1 MKPEGSKVNY
11 RELAERFYAL
21 DTEVYEASGS
31 ELGKVF
37 PGPKHISEKQILKD
51 FERENDEKIK
61 DELIL
66 IGNMIKIIQ
75 ERGGRYE
82 EFFIRYQHLCKDVMD
97 VMEDEGFRDQISRD
111 FTKDHFGLMY
121 KTEKK
126 HIVVCI
132 ARETGAGG
140 HEIGSRLAKRL
151 GFSFYDDS
159 VLDLMIDE
167 LDEKMPG
174 IGGKDAHFIKQSRVI
189 KSIAEAGDCVIV
201 GRSCGHVL
209 MTNNVPRLSVFI
221 GAPYENRVRRKM
233 LLNDQDRREAEEFIR
248 KTDKRR
254 KTSYDY
260 YTGKKWGNPAD
271 FDICIN
277 SACYGIEGTV
287 DLLEKLVKYSLEQK
301 QN

>member
-1 MKPEGSKVNY
+1 MKPEGSNVSY
-11 RELAERFYAL
+11 RDLAARFYAL
-21 DTEVYEASGS
+21 DTEVYKASGS

-51 FERENDEKIK
+51 FERDDTEKIK

-75 ERGGRYE
+75 ENGGRYE
-82 EFFIRYQHLCKDVMD
+82 EFFIRYEHLCKDIMD
-97 VMEDEGFRDQISRD
+97 VLEDDGFRDQITRD

-121 KTEKK
+121 KTEQN
-126 HIVVCI
+126 HIVICI

-140 HEIGSRLAKRL
+140 HEIGSRLAERL

-189 KSIAEAGDCVIV
+189 KSIAEASDCVIV

-209 MTNNVPRLSVFI
+209 MTNNIPRLSVFI

-233 LLNDQDRREAEEFIR
+233 LINDQGRKEAEEFIR

-254 KTSYDY
+254 RTSYDY

-301 QN
+301 

>member
-1 MKPEGSKVNY
+1 MKPEGSNVSY
-11 RELAERFYAL
+11 RDLAERFYAL
-21 DTEVYEASGS
+21 DTEVYKASGS

-51 FERENDEKIK
+51 FERDDTEKIK

-75 ERGGRYE
+75 ENGGRYE
-82 EFFIRYQHLCKDVMD
+82 EFFIRYEHLCKDIMD
-97 VMEDEGFRDQISRD
+97 VLEDDGFRDQITRD

-121 KTEKK
+121 KTEQN
-126 HIVVCI
+126 HIVICI

-140 HEIGSRLAKRL
+140 HEIGSRLAERL
-151 GFSFYDDS
+151 EFSFYDDS

-189 KSIAEAGDCVIV
+189 KSIAEASDCVIV

-209 MTNNVPRLSVFI
+209 MTNNIPRLSVFI

-233 LLNDQDRREAEEFIR
+233 LINDQGRKEAEEFIR

-254 KTSYDY
+254 RTSYDY

-301 QN
+301 

>member
-1 MKPEGSKVNY
+1 MKPEGSNVSY
-11 RELAERFYAL
+11 RDLAERFYAL
-21 DTEVYEASGS
+21 DTEVYKASGS

-51 FERENDEKIK
+51 FEHDDTEKIK

-75 ERGGRYE
+75 ENGGRYE
-82 EFFIRYQHLCKDVMD
+82 EFFIRYEHLCKDIMD
-97 VMEDEGFRDQISRD
+97 VLEDDGFRDQITRD

-121 KTEKK
+121 KTEQN
-126 HIVVCI
+126 HIVICI

-140 HEIGSRLAKRL
+140 HEIGSRLAERL

-189 KSIAEAGDCVIV
+189 KSIAEASDCVIV

-209 MTNNVPRLSVFI
+209 MTNNIPRLSVFI

-233 LLNDQDRREAEEFIR
+233 LINDQGRKEAEEFIR

-254 KTSYDY
+254 RTSYDY

-287 DLLEKLVKYSLEQK
+287 DLLEKLVKYLLEQK
-301 QN
+301 

>member
-1 MKPEGSKVNY
+1 MKPEGSNVSY
-11 RELAERFYAL
+11 RDLAERFYAL
-21 DTEVYEASGS
+21 DTEVYKASGS

-51 FERENDEKIK
+51 FEHDDTEKIK
-61 DELIL
+61 DGLIL

-75 ERGGRYE
+75 ENGGRYE
-82 EFFIRYQHLCKDVMD
+82 EFFIRYEHLCKDIMD
-97 VMEDEGFRDQISRD
+97 VLEDDGFRDQITRD

-121 KTEKK
+121 KTEQN
-126 HIVVCI
+126 HIVICI

-140 HEIGSRLAKRL
+140 HEIGSRLAERL

-189 KSIAEAGDCVIV
+189 KSIAEASDCVIV

-209 MTNNVPRLSVFI
+209 MTNNIPRLSVFI

-233 LLNDQDRREAEEFIR
+233 LINDQGRKEAEEFIR

-254 KTSYDY
+254 RTSYDY

-301 QN
+301 

>member
-121 KTEKK
+121 KTEKN

-221 GAPYENRVRRKM
+221 GAPYENRARRKM

-248 KTDKRR
+248 KTDKRMIIIPVKNGATR
-254 KTSYDY
+254 QTLIFAS
-260 YTGKKWGNPAD
+260 TVHAMVLREPL
-271 FDICIN
+271 ICLKN
-277 SACYGIEGTV
+277 W
-287 DLLEKLVKYSLEQK
+287 
-301 QN
+301 

>member
-1 MKPEGSKVNY
+1 
-11 RELAERFYAL
+11 
-21 DTEVYEASGS
+21 
-31 ELGKVF
+31 
-37 PGPKHISEKQILKD
+37 
-51 FERENDEKIK
+51 
-61 DELIL
+61 
-66 IGNMIKIIQ
+66 
-75 ERGGRYE
+75 
-82 EFFIRYQHLCKDVMD
+82 
-97 VMEDEGFRDQISRD
+97 
-111 FTKDHFGLMY
+111 MY
-121 KTEKK
+121 KTEKD
-126 HIVVCI
+126 HVVICI

-140 HEIGSRLAKRL
+140 HEIGSRLAGRL

-174 IGGKDAHFIKQSRVI
+174 IGGKDLHFIKQSHVI
-189 KSIAEAGDCVIV
+189 KEIAKAGDSVIV

-209 MTNNVPRLSVFI
+209 MTGGIPRLSVFI

-233 LLNDQDRREAEEFIR
+233 LLNNQDRREAEEFIR

-277 SACYGIEGTV
+277 SACYGIDGTV
-287 DLLEKLVKYSLEQK
+287 DLLERLVQYSLDK
-301 QN
+301 K

>member
-1 MKPEGSKVNY
+1 MKPEGSNVSY
-11 RELAERFYAL
+11 RDLAERFYAL
-21 DTEVYEASGS
+21 DTEVYKASGS

-51 FERENDEKIK
+51 FEHDDTEKIK

-75 ERGGRYE
+75 ENGGRYE
-82 EFFIRYQHLCKDVMD
+82 EFFIRYEHLCKDIMD
-97 VMEDEGFRDQISRD
+97 VLEDDGFRDQITRD

-121 KTEKK
+121 KTEQN
-126 HIVVCI
+126 HIVICI

-140 HEIGSRLAKRL
+140 HEIGSRLAERL

-189 KSIAEAGDCVIV
+189 KSIAEASDCVIV

-209 MTNNVPRLSVFI
+209 MTNNIPRLSVFI

-233 LLNDQDRREAEEFIR
+233 LINDQGRKEAEEFIR
-248 KTDKRR
+248 KTDKRIR
-254 KTSYDY
+254 TSYDY

-301 QN
+301 

>member
-1 MKPEGSKVNY
+1 MKPEGSNVSY
-11 RELAERFYAL
+11 RDLAERFYAL
-21 DTEVYEASGS
+21 DTEVYKASGS

-51 FERENDEKIK
+51 FEHDDTEKIK

-75 ERGGRYE
+75 ENGGRYE
-82 EFFIRYQHLCKDVMD
+82 EFFIRYEHLCKDIMD
-97 VMEDEGFRDQISRD
+97 VLVDDGFRDQITRD

-121 KTEKK
+121 MTEQN
-126 HIVVCI
+126 HIVICI

-140 HEIGSRLAKRL
+140 HEIGSRLAERL

-189 KSIAEAGDCVIV
+189 KSIAEASDCVIV

-209 MTNNVPRLSVFI
+209 MTNNIPRLSVFI
-221 GAPYENRVRRKM
+221 GAPYENRVLRKM
-233 LLNDQDRREAEEFIR
+233 LINDQGRKEAEEFIR

-254 KTSYDY
+254 RTSYDY

-301 QN
+301 

>member
-1 MKPEGSKVNY
+1 MKPEGSNVSY
-11 RELAERFYAL
+11 RDLAERFYAL
-21 DTEVYEASGS
+21 DTEVYKASGS

-51 FERENDEKIK
+51 FEHDDTEKIK

-75 ERGGRYE
+75 ENGGRYE
-82 EFFIRYQHLCKDVMD
+82 EFFIRYEHLCKDIMD
-97 VMEDEGFRDQISRD
+97 VLEDDGFRDQITRD
-111 FTKDHFGLMY
+111 ITKDHFGLMY
-121 KTEKK
+121 KTEQN
-126 HIVVCI
+126 HIVICI

-140 HEIGSRLAKRL
+140 HEIGSRLAERL

-189 KSIAEAGDCVIV
+189 KSIAEASDCVIV

-209 MTNNVPRLSVFI
+209 MTNNIPRLSVFI

-233 LLNDQDRREAEEFIR
+233 LINDQGRKEAEEFIR

-254 KTSYDY
+254 RTSYDY

-301 QN
+301 

>member
-1 MKPEGSKVNY
+1 MKPEGSNVSY
-11 RELAERFYAL
+11 RDLAERFYAL
-21 DTEVYEASGS
+21 DTEVYKASGS

-51 FERENDEKIK
+51 FEHDDTEKIK

-75 ERGGRYE
+75 ENGGRYE
-82 EFFIRYQHLCKDVMD
+82 EFFIRYEHLCKDIMD
-97 VMEDEGFRDQISRD
+97 VLEDDGFRDQITRD

-121 KTEKK
+121 KTEQN
-126 HIVVCI
+126 HIVICI

-140 HEIGSRLAKRL
+140 HEIGSRLAERL
-151 GFSFYDDS
+151 EFSFYDDS

-189 KSIAEAGDCVIV
+189 KSIAEASDCVIV

-209 MTNNVPRLSVFI
+209 MTNNIPRLSVFI

-233 LLNDQDRREAEEFIR
+233 LINDQGRKEAEEFIR

-254 KTSYDY
+254 RTSYDY

-301 QN
+301 

>member
-1 MKPEGSKVNY
+1 MKPEGSNVSY
-11 RELAERFYAL
+11 RDLAERFYAL
-21 DTEVYEASGS
+21 DTEVYKASGS

-51 FERENDEKIK
+51 FEHDDTEKIK

-75 ERGGRYE
+75 ENGGRYE
-82 EFFIRYQHLCKDVMD
+82 EFFIRYEHLCKDIMD
-97 VMEDEGFRDQISRD
+97 VLEDDGFRDQITRD

-121 KTEKK
+121 KTEQN
-126 HIVVCI
+126 HIVICI

-140 HEIGSRLAKRL
+140 HEIGSRLAERL

-174 IGGKDAHFIKQSRVI
+174 IGCKDAHFIKQSRVI
-189 KSIAEAGDCVIV
+189 KSIAEASDCVIV

-209 MTNNVPRLSVFI
+209 MTNNIPRLSVFI

-233 LLNDQDRREAEEFIR
+233 LINDQGRKEAEEFIR

-254 KTSYDY
+254 RTSYDY

-301 QN
+301 

>member
-1 MKPEGSKVNY
+1 MKPEGSNVSY
-11 RELAERFYAL
+11 RDLAERFYAL
-21 DTEVYEASGS
+21 DTEVYKASGS

-51 FERENDEKIK
+51 FEHDDTEKIK

-75 ERGGRYE
+75 ENGGRYE
-82 EFFIRYQHLCKDVMD
+82 EFFIRYEHLCKDIMD
-97 VMEDEGFRDQISRD
+97 VLEDDGFRDQITRD

-121 KTEKK
+121 KTEQN
-126 HIVVCI
+126 HIVICI

-140 HEIGSRLAKRL
+140 HEIGSRLAERL

-189 KSIAEAGDCVIV
+189 QSIAEASDCVIV

-209 MTNNVPRLSVFI
+209 MTNNIPRLSVFI

-233 LLNDQDRREAEEFIR
+233 LINDQGRKEAEEFIR

-254 KTSYDY
+254 RTSYDY

-301 QN
+301 

>member
-1 MKPEGSKVNY
+1 MKAEGKSMNY
-11 RELAERFYAL
+11 RELAERFYLL
-21 DTEVYEASGS
+21 DTDVYKASGS

-51 FERENDEKIK
+51 IEKGDFEKLK

-75 ERGGRYE
+75 EEDGRYE
-82 EFFIRYQHLCKDVMD
+82 EFFIRYQHLCEDVVS
-97 VMEDEGFRDQISRD
+97 VMEDDSFRDQISKD
-111 FTKDHFGLMY
+111 FTKDHYGLMY
-121 KTEKK
+121 KGEGNHT
-126 HIVVCI
+126 VVCI

-140 HEIGSRLAKRL
+140 HEIGSRLAEKL
-151 GFSFYDDS
+151 GVSFYDDS
-159 VLDLMIDE
+159 VIDLMIDE
-167 LDEKMPG
+167 MDEKMPG

-189 KSIAEAGDCVIV
+189 KTIAQAGDCVIV

-209 MTNNVPRLSVFI
+209 MTNNIPRLSVFI

-233 LLNDQDRREAEEFIR
+233 LLNQQERREAEEFIR
-248 KTDKRR
+248 RNDKRR

-277 SACYGIEGTV
+277 SACYGIDGAV
-287 DLLEKLVKYSLEQK
+287 DLLERLVKYSLELK
-301 QN
+301 K

>member
-1 MKPEGSKVNY
+1 MKPEGSNVSY
-11 RELAERFYAL
+11 RDLAERFYAL
-21 DTEVYEASGS
+21 DTEVYKASGS

-51 FERENDEKIK
+51 FERDDTEKIK

-75 ERGGRYE
+75 ENGGRYE
-82 EFFIRYQHLCKDVMD
+82 EFFIRYEHLCKDIMD
-97 VMEDEGFRDQISRD
+97 VLEDDGFRDQITRD

-121 KTEKK
+121 KTEQN
-126 HIVVCI
+126 HIVICI

-140 HEIGSRLAKRL
+140 HEIGSRLAERL

-167 LDEKMPG
+167 LVEKMPG
-174 IGGKDAHFIKQSRVI
+174 IGGI
-189 KSIAEAGDCVIV
+189 KSIAEASECVIV

-209 MTNNVPRLSVFI
+209 MTNNIPRLSVFI

-233 LLNDQDRREAEEFIR
+233 LINDQGRKDAQEFIR

-254 KTSYDY
+254 RTSYDY

-301 QN
+301 

>member
-1 MKPEGSKVNY
+1 MHWIQKYTKHPEVNWGRY
-11 RELAERFYAL
+11 FR
-21 DTEVYEASGS
+21 DQNT
-31 ELGKVF
+31 F
-37 PGPKHISEKQILKD
+37 PKKQILKD
-51 FERENDEKIK
+51 FEHDDTEKIK

-75 ERGGRYE
+75 ENGGRYE
-82 EFFIRYQHLCKDVMD
+82 EFFIRYEHLCKDIMD
-97 VMEDEGFRDQISRD
+97 VLEDDGFRDQITRD

-121 KTEKK
+121 KTEQN
-126 HIVVCI
+126 HIVICI

-140 HEIGSRLAKRL
+140 HEIGSRLAERL

-189 KSIAEAGDCVIV
+189 KSIAEASDCVIV

-209 MTNNVPRLSVFI
+209 MTNNIPRLSVFI

-233 LLNDQDRREAEEFIR
+233 LINDQGRKEAEEFIR

-254 KTSYDY
+254 RTSYDY

-301 QN
+301 

>member
-1 MKPEGSKVNY
+1 MKPEGSNVSY
-11 RELAERFYAL
+11 RDLAERFYAL
-21 DTEVYEASGS
+21 DTEVYKASGS

-37 PGPKHISEKQILKD
+37 PGSKHISEKQILKD
-51 FERENDEKIK
+51 FEHDDTEKIK

-75 ERGGRYE
+75 ENGGRYE
-82 EFFIRYQHLCKDVMD
+82 EFFIRYEHLCKDIMD
-97 VMEDEGFRDQISRD
+97 VLEDDGFRDQITRD

-121 KTEKK
+121 KTEQN
-126 HIVVCI
+126 HIVICI

-140 HEIGSRLAKRL
+140 HEIGSRLAERL

-189 KSIAEAGDCVIV
+189 KSIAEASDCVIV

-209 MTNNVPRLSVFI
+209 MTNNIPRLSVFI

-233 LLNDQDRREAEEFIR
+233 LINDQGRKEAEEFIR

-254 KTSYDY
+254 RTSYDY

-301 QN
+301 

>member
-1 MKPEGSKVNY
+1 MKPEGSNVSY
-11 RELAERFYAL
+11 RDLAERFYAL
-21 DTEVYEASGS
+21 DTEVYKASGS

-51 FERENDEKIK
+51 FEHDDTEKIK

-75 ERGGRYE
+75 ENGGRYE
-82 EFFIRYQHLCKDVMD
+82 EFFIRYEHLCKDIMD
-97 VMEDEGFRDQISRD
+97 VLEDDGFRDQITRD

-121 KTEKK
+121 KTEQN
-126 HIVVCI
+126 HIVICI

-140 HEIGSRLAKRL
+140 HEIGSRLAERL

-189 KSIAEAGDCVIV
+189 KSIAEASDCVIV

-209 MTNNVPRLSVFI
+209 MTNNIPRLSVFI

-233 LLNDQDRREAEEFIR
+233 LLNDQGGKEAEEFIR
-248 KTDKRR
+248 KTEKRR
-254 KTSYDY
+254 RTSYDY
-260 YTGKKWGNPAD
+260 YTGKKWGRPAD

-301 QN
+301 

>member
-1 MKPEGSKVNY
+1 MKPEGSNVSY
-11 RELAERFYAL
+11 RDLAERFYAL
-21 DTEVYEASGS
+21 ATEVYKASGS

-51 FERENDEKIK
+51 FEHDDTEKIK

-75 ERGGRYE
+75 ENGGRYE
-82 EFFIRYQHLCKDVMD
+82 EFFIRYEHLCKDIMD
-97 VMEDEGFRDQISRD
+97 VLEDDGFRDQITRD

-121 KTEKK
+121 KTEQN
-126 HIVVCI
+126 HIVICI

-140 HEIGSRLAKRL
+140 HEIGSRLAERL

-189 KSIAEAGDCVIV
+189 KSIAEASDCVIV

-209 MTNNVPRLSVFI
+209 MTNNIPRLSVFI

-233 LLNDQDRREAEEFIR
+233 LINDQGRKEAEEFIR

-254 KTSYDY
+254 RTSYDY
-260 YTGKKWGNPAD
+260 YTGKEWGNPAD

-301 QN
+301 

>member
-1 MKPEGSKVNY
+1 MKPEGSNVSY
-11 RELAERFYAL
+11 RDLAERFYAL
-21 DTEVYEASGS
+21 DTEVYKASGS

-51 FERENDEKIK
+51 FEHDDTEKIK

-75 ERGGRYE
+75 ENGGRYE
-82 EFFIRYQHLCKDVMD
+82 EFFIRYEHLCKDIMD
-97 VMEDEGFRDQISRD
+97 VLEDDGFRNQITRD

-121 KTEKK
+121 KTEQN
-126 HIVVCI
+126 HIVICI

-140 HEIGSRLAKRL
+140 HEIGSRLAERL

-189 KSIAEAGDCVIV
+189 KSIAEASDCVIV

-209 MTNNVPRLSVFI
+209 MTNNIPRLSVFI

-233 LLNDQDRREAEEFIR
+233 LINDQGRKEAEEFIR

-254 KTSYDY
+254 RTSYDY

-301 QN
+301 

>member
-1 MKPEGSKVNY
+1 MKPEGSNVSY
-11 RELAERFYAL
+11 RDLAERFYAL
-21 DTEVYEASGS
+21 DTEVYKASRS

-51 FERENDEKIK
+51 FEHDDTEKIK

-75 ERGGRYE
+75 ENGGRYE
-82 EFFIRYQHLCKDVMD
+82 EFFIRYEHLCKDIMD
-97 VMEDEGFRDQISRD
+97 VLEDDGFRDQITRD

-121 KTEKK
+121 KTEQN
-126 HIVVCI
+126 HIVICI

-140 HEIGSRLAKRL
+140 HEIGSRLAERL

-189 KSIAEAGDCVIV
+189 KSIAEASDCVIV

-209 MTNNVPRLSVFI
+209 MTNNIPRLSVFI

-233 LLNDQDRREAEEFIR
+233 LINDQGRKEAEEFIR

-254 KTSYDY
+254 RTSYDY

-301 QN
+301 

>member
-1 MKPEGSKVNY
+1 MKPEGSNVSY
-11 RELAERFYAL
+11 RDLAERFYAL
-21 DTEVYEASGS
+21 DTEVYKASGS

-51 FERENDEKIK
+51 FEHDDTEKIK

-75 ERGGRYE
+75 ENGGRYE
-82 EFFIRYQHLCKDVMD
+82 EFFFRYEHLCNDSMD
-97 VMEDEGFRDQISRD
+97 VLEDDGFRDQITRD

-121 KTEKK
+121 KTEQN
-126 HIVVCI
+126 HIVICI

-140 HEIGSRLAKRL
+140 HEIGSRLAERL

-189 KSIAEAGDCVIV
+189 KSIAEASDCVIV

-209 MTNNVPRLSVFI
+209 MTNNIPRLSVFI

-233 LLNDQDRREAEEFIR
+233 LINDQGRKEAEEFIR

-254 KTSYDY
+254 RTSYDY

-301 QN
+301 

>member
-1 MKPEGSKVNY
+1 MKPEGSNVSY
-11 RELAERFYAL
+11 RDLAERFYAL
-21 DTEVYEASGS
+21 DTEVYKASGS

-51 FERENDEKIK
+51 FEHDDTEKIK

-75 ERGGRYE
+75 ENGGRYE
-82 EFFIRYQHLCKDVMD
+82 EFFIRYEHLCKDIMD
-97 VMEDEGFRDQISRD
+97 VLEDDGFRDQITRD

-121 KTEKK
+121 KTEQN
-126 HIVVCI
+126 HIVICI

-140 HEIGSRLAKRL
+140 HEIGSRLADRL

-189 KSIAEAGDCVIV
+189 KSIAEASDCVIV

-209 MTNNVPRLSVFI
+209 MTNNIPRLSVFI

-233 LLNDQDRREAEEFIR
+233 LINDQGRKEAEEFIR

-254 KTSYDY
+254 RTSYDY

-301 QN
+301 

>member
-11 RELAERFYAL
+11 QELAERFYTL

-37 PGPKHISEKQILKD
+37 PGPKHISVKQILKD
-51 FERENDEKIK
+51 FEREDTEKLK

-66 IGNMIKIIQ
+66 IGNMIKII
-75 ERGGRYE
+75 EENGGRYE
-82 EFFIRYQHLCKDVMD
+82 ELFIRYEHLCNDMMA
-97 VMEDEGFRDQISRD
+97 VMEDDGFRDQISKD
-111 FTKDHFGLMY
+111 FTKDRHGLMY
-121 KTEKK
+121 KTEKD
-126 HIVVCI
+126 HVVICI

-140 HEIGSRLAKRL
+140 HEIGSRLAGRL

-174 IGGKDAHFIKQSRVI
+174 IGGKDLHFIKQSHVI
-189 KSIAEAGDCVIV
+189 KEIAKAGDSVIV

-209 MTNNVPRLSVFI
+209 MTGGIPRLSVFI

-233 LLNDQDRREAEEFIR
+233 LLNNQDRREAEEFIR

-277 SACYGIEGTV
+277 SACYGINGTV
-287 DLLEKLVKYSLEQK
+287 DLLERLVQYSLDK
-301 QN
+301 K

>member
-1 MKPEGSKVNY
+1 MKPEGSNVSY
-11 RELAERFYAL
+11 RDLAERFYAL
-21 DTEVYEASGS
+21 DTEVYKASGS

-37 PGPKHISEKQILKD
+37 PGPKHISETQILKD
-51 FERENDEKIK
+51 FEHDDTEKIK

-75 ERGGRYE
+75 ENGGRYE
-82 EFFIRYQHLCKDVMD
+82 EFFIRYEHLCKDIMD
-97 VMEDEGFRDQISRD
+97 VLEDDGFRDQITRD

-121 KTEKK
+121 KTEQN
-126 HIVVCI
+126 HIVICI

-140 HEIGSRLAKRL
+140 HEIGSRLAERL

-189 KSIAEAGDCVIV
+189 KSIAEASDCVIV

-209 MTNNVPRLSVFI
+209 MTNNIPRLSVFI

-233 LLNDQDRREAEEFIR
+233 LINDQGRKEAEEFIR

-254 KTSYDY
+254 RTSYDY

-301 QN
+301 

>member
-1 MKPEGSKVNY
+1 MKPEGSNVSY
-11 RELAERFYAL
+11 RDLAERFYAL
-21 DTEVYEASGS
+21 DTEVYKASGS

-51 FERENDEKIK
+51 FEHDDTEKIK

-75 ERGGRYE
+75 ENGGRYE
-82 EFFIRYQHLCKDVMD
+82 EFFIRYEHLCKDIMD
-97 VMEDEGFRDQISRD
+97 VLEDDGFRDQITRD

-121 KTEKK
+121 KTEQN
-126 HIVVCI
+126 HIVICI

-140 HEIGSRLAKRL
+140 HEIGSRLAERL

-189 KSIAEAGDCVIV
+189 KSIAEASDCVIV

-209 MTNNVPRLSVFI
+209 MTNNIPRLSVFI

-233 LLNDQDRREAEEFIR
+233 LINDQGRKEAEEFIR

-254 KTSYDY
+254 RTSYDY
-260 YTGKKWGNPAD
+260 CTGKKWGNPAD

-301 QN
+301 

>member
-1 MKPEGSKVNY
+1 MKPEGSNVSY
-11 RELAERFYAL
+11 RDLAERFYAL
-21 DTEVYEASGS
+21 NTEVYKASGS

-51 FERENDEKIK
+51 FEHDDTEKIK

-75 ERGGRYE
+75 ENGGRYE
-82 EFFIRYQHLCKDVMD
+82 EFFIRYEHLCKDIMD
-97 VMEDEGFRDQISRD
+97 VLEDDGFRDQITRD

-121 KTEKK
+121 KTEQN
-126 HIVVCI
+126 HIVICI

-140 HEIGSRLAKRL
+140 HEIGSRLAERL

-189 KSIAEAGDCVIV
+189 KSIAEASDCVIV

-209 MTNNVPRLSVFI
+209 MTNNIPRLSVFI

-233 LLNDQDRREAEEFIR
+233 LINDQGRKEAEEFIR

-254 KTSYDY
+254 RTSYDY

-301 QN
+301 

>member
-1 MKPEGSKVNY
+1 MKPEGSNVSY
-11 RELAERFYAL
+11 RDLAERFYAL
-21 DTEVYEASGS
+21 DTEVYKASGS

-51 FERENDEKIK
+51 FEHDDTEKIK

-75 ERGGRYE
+75 ENGGRYE
-82 EFFIRYQHLCKDVMD
+82 EFFIRYEHLCKDIMD
-97 VMEDEGFRDQISRD
+97 VLEDDGFRDQITRD

-121 KTEKK
+121 KTGQN
-126 HIVVCI
+126 HIVICI

-140 HEIGSRLAKRL
+140 HEIGSRLAERL

-189 KSIAEAGDCVIV
+189 KSIAEASDCVIV

-209 MTNNVPRLSVFI
+209 MTNNIPRLSVFI

-233 LLNDQDRREAEEFIR
+233 LINDQGRKEAEEFIR

-254 KTSYDY
+254 RTSYDY

-301 QN
+301 

>member
-1 MKPEGSKVNY
+1 MHWIQKYTKHP
-11 RELAERFYAL
+11 
-21 DTEVYEASGS
+21 GS

-51 FERENDEKIK
+51 FERDDTEKIK

-75 ERGGRYE
+75 ENGGRYE
-82 EFFIRYQHLCKDVMD
+82 EFFIRYEHLCKDIMD
-97 VMEDEGFRDQISRD
+97 VLEDDGFRDQITRD

-121 KTEKK
+121 KTEQN
-126 HIVVCI
+126 HIVICI

-140 HEIGSRLAKRL
+140 HEIGSRLAERL

-189 KSIAEAGDCVIV
+189 KSIAEASDCVIV

-209 MTNNVPRLSVFI
+209 MTNNIPRLSVFI

-233 LLNDQDRREAEEFIR
+233 LINDQGRQRSRRI
-248 KTDKRR
+248 
-254 KTSYDY
+254 
-260 YTGKKWGNPAD
+260 
-271 FDICIN
+271 
-277 SACYGIEGTV
+277 
-287 DLLEKLVKYSLEQK
+287 YSQDGQTQK
-301 QN
+301 NFL

>member
-1 MKPEGSKVNY
+1 MKPEGSNVSY
-11 RELAERFYAL
+11 RDLAERFYAL
-21 DTEVYEASGS
+21 DTEVYKASGS

-51 FERENDEKIK
+51 FEHDDTEKIK

-75 ERGGRYE
+75 ENGGRYE
-82 EFFIRYQHLCKDVMD
+82 EFFIRYEHLCKDIMD
-97 VMEDEGFRDQISRD
+97 VLEDDGFRDQITRD

-121 KTEKK
+121 KTEQN
-126 HIVVCI
+126 HIVICI

-140 HEIGSRLAKRL
+140 HEIGSRLAERL

-189 KSIAEAGDCVIV
+189 KSIAEASDCVIV

-209 MTNNVPRLSVFI
+209 MTNNIPRLSVFI

-233 LLNDQDRREAEEFIR
+233 LINDQGRKEAEEFIR

-254 KTSYDY
+254 RTSYDY

-271 FDICIN
+271 FHICIN
-277 SACYGIEGTV
+277 SASYGNEGTV
-287 DLLEKLVKYSLEQK
+287 DLLEK
-301 QN
+301 

>member
-1 MKPEGSKVNY
+1 MKPEGSNVSY
-11 RELAERFYAL
+11 RDLAERFYAL
-21 DTEVYEASGS
+21 DTEVYKASGS

-51 FERENDEKIK
+51 FEHDDTEKIK

-75 ERGGRYE
+75 ENGGRYE
-82 EFFIRYQHLCKDVMD
+82 EFFIRYEHLCKDIMD
-97 VMEDEGFRDQISRD
+97 VLEDDGFRDQITRD

-121 KTEKK
+121 KTEQN
-126 HIVVCI
+126 HIVICI
-132 ARETGAGG
+132 ARETGAVG
-140 HEIGSRLAKRL
+140 HEIGSRLAERL

-189 KSIAEAGDCVIV
+189 KTIAEASDCVIV
-201 GRSCGHVL
+201 GRSCGHVQ
-209 MTNNVPRLSVFI
+209 MTNNIPRVSVFI
-221 GAPYENRVRRKM
+221 GGAYEKRVRRKM
-233 LLNDQDRREAEEFIR
+233 LINDQGRKEAEEFIR

-254 KTSYDY
+254 RTSYDY

-271 FDICIN
+271 FDIWIN
-277 SACYGIEGTV
+277 SAYYGIEGTV

-301 QN
+301 

>member
-121 KTEKK
+121 KTEKN

-248 KTDKRR
+248 KTDKRMIIIPVKNGATR
-254 KTSYDY
+254 QILIFASTVHAMVLRE
-260 YTGKKWGNPAD
+260 PL
-271 FDICIN
+271 ICLKN
-277 SACYGIEGTV
+277 W
-287 DLLEKLVKYSLEQK
+287 
-301 QN
+301 

>member
-1 MKPEGSKVNY
+1 MKPEGSNVSY
-11 RELAERFYAL
+11 RDLAERFYAL
-21 DTEVYEASGS
+21 DTEVYKASGS

-51 FERENDEKIK
+51 FERDDTEKIK

-75 ERGGRYE
+75 ENGGRYE
-82 EFFIRYQHLCKDVMD
+82 EFFIRYEHLCKDIMD
-97 VMEDEGFRDQISRD
+97 VLEDDGFRDQITRD

-121 KTEKK
+121 KTEQN
-126 HIVVCI
+126 HIVICI

-140 HEIGSRLAKRL
+140 HEIGSRLAERL

-167 LDEKMPG
+167 LDEKRPG

-189 KSIAEAGDCVIV
+189 KSIAEASDCVIV

-209 MTNNVPRLSVFI
+209 MTNNIPRLSVFI

-233 LLNDQDRREAEEFIR
+233 LINDQGRKEAEEFIR

-254 KTSYDY
+254 RTSYDY

-301 QN
+301 

>member
-1 MKPEGSKVNY
+1 MKPEGSNVSY
-11 RELAERFYAL
+11 RDLAERFYAL
-21 DTEVYEASGS
+21 DTEVYKASGS

-51 FERENDEKIK
+51 FEHDDTEKIK

-75 ERGGRYE
+75 ENGGRYE
-82 EFFIRYQHLCKDVMD
+82 EFFIRYEHLCKDIMD
-97 VMEDEGFRDQISRD
+97 VLEDDGFRDQITRD

-121 KTEKK
+121 KTEQN
-126 HIVVCI
+126 HIVICI

-140 HEIGSRLAKRL
+140 HEIGSRLAERL

-159 VLDLMIDE
+159 VLDLIIDE

-174 IGGKDAHFIKQSRVI
+174 IGVNDAHFIKQSRVI
-189 KSIAEAGDCVIV
+189 KSIAEASDCVIV

-209 MTNNVPRLSVFI
+209 MTNNIPRLSVFI

-233 LLNDQDRREAEEFIR
+233 LINDQGRKEAEEFIR

-254 KTSYDY
+254 RTSYDY

-301 QN
+301 

>member
-1 MKPEGSKVNY
+1 MKPEGSNVSY
-11 RELAERFYAL
+11 RDLAERFYAL
-21 DTEVYEASGS
+21 DTEVYKASGS

-51 FERENDEKIK
+51 FEHDDTEKIK

-75 ERGGRYE
+75 ENGGRYE
-82 EFFIRYQHLCKDVMD
+82 EFFIRYEHLCKDIMD
-97 VMEDEGFRDQISRD
+97 VLEDDGFRDQITRD

-121 KTEKK
+121 KTEQN
-126 HIVVCI
+126 HIVICI

-140 HEIGSRLAKRL
+140 HEIGSRLAERL

-174 IGGKDAHFIKQSRVI
+174 IGGKDTHFIEQSRVI
-189 KSIAEAGDCVIV
+189 KSIAEASDCVIV

-209 MTNNVPRLSVFI
+209 MTNNIPRLSVFI

-233 LLNDQDRREAEEFIR
+233 LINDQGRKEAEEFIR

-254 KTSYDY
+254 RTSYDY

-301 QN
+301 